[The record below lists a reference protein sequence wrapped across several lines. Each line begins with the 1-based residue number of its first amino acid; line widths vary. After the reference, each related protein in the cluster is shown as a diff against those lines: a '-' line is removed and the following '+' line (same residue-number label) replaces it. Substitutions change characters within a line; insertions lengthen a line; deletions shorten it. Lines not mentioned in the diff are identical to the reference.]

1 MELRWTPW
9 PDLTNTRLLSPGII
23 WFWSQAN
30 IPWLDFVIDSARAV
44 KVSQSPGS
52 RARAGACTRWPSVG
66 IWHTKQCRFQR
77 RNQRTHFRNWCLDIY
92 YFPNHFW
99 NDGASL
105 HVLHFTLH
113 VGAVASRALW
123 RQTKQ
128 YKADTSRWSGHRCS
142 WRLVCQEWLIFLDRF
157 QGGVWRSV

>member
-1 MELRWTPW
+1 MNKAHLLCSSRLMELRWTPW

-52 RARAGACTRWPSVG
+52 RTRV
-66 IWHTKQCRFQR
+66 HTLTFSRNLAQKAVSFQR

-105 HVLHFTLH
+105 HILHFTLH

-142 WRLVCQEWLIFLDRF
+142 WRLSAKNDWYF
-157 QGGVWRSV
+157 